1 MDLSHDVLEQWTNPC
16 LVPRPAFLMGS
27 CAVEAHMYRNE
38 AELQGLQDPVQLEL
52 NKLPEQSRDARGL
65 CVE

>member
-1 MDLSHDVLEQWTNPC
+1 MDLSHDMLEQWTNPC

-27 CAVEAHMYRNE
+27 CAVEPHMYRNE
-38 AELQGLQDPVQLEL
+38 AELQGLQDPVHLEPS
-52 NKLPEQSRDARGL
+52 NLPKQGRGARGM